1 MLHRLSDL
9 EVIDGAVTVDEA
21 PVIGHADARHILL
34 KKVFERH
41 CLLELRFKRD
51 AEAYQTAIVELMPAA
66 GYMVLDA
73 LTPHD
78 GDEQAAALP
87 GIRVRTRLN
96 RMDLK
101 FASVIVQRGI
111 VDSLPF
117 YKVPYPVVIDY
128 PQRRSEHRVTVPLDR
143 CVVVRIHGGD
153 GAAIRGEVRD
163 LCPSGFSARL
173 LIGDVNVFQPDDAR
187 NATCEIELP
196 GNGIVKAAIE
206 ICHIFPS
213 RGRAAPRVGVRFLD
227 LAPRSERQIERWVA
241 RLEREHNRLR

>member
-41 CLLELRFKRD
+41 CLLELRFKRG

-111 VDSLPF
+111 VDSLAF

-173 LIGDVNVFQPDDAR
+173 LIGEVNVFQPDDAR

-213 RGRAAPRVGVRFLD
+213 RRRAAPRVGVRFLD
-227 LAPRSERQIERWVA
+227 LDPRSERQIERWVA